1 MTATAHSSTPQNH
14 PISWS
19 FSRSHCNG
27 KEKDWESSFHYYGA
41 RYYWSEM
48 LTGWLSVDPMMD
60 KYPAFS
66 SYGYCRWN
74 PVKRIDV
81 DGLFDTERQA
91 QKAQDKAVK
100 RFGSDRVGE
109 IFNNGSEQKPDYSFH
124 VYGYGKDN
132 KTHGQRDGVWAYRPD
147 KTISNNQSL
156 WSYSLKQRT
165 IGISVSFSIG
175 AQVLAGITL
184 GKHVGFNANFSSV
197 DLFSHTTEYSKI
209 KKWEHNT
216 YLIDDYNIHG
226 NRGVGVSVY
235 GIDLG
240 YNCSYDAAGE
250 RIGKES
256 MSHSGNIGP
265 IQFGTNGDVSV
276 GVDAAIIFGINL
288 QIISRYAK

>member
-1 MTATAHSSTPQNH
+1 AYLTNDSGAVTQALNYLPYGEDWVDYQNQVEIQY
-14 PISWS
+14 PRLGIYT
-19 FSRSHCNG
+19 FNG
-27 KEKDWESSFHYYGA
+27 KEKDWESGFHYYGA

-48 LTGWLSVDPMMD
+48 LTGWLSVDPMAD

-109 IFNNGSEQKPDYSFH
+109 IFNNGSEQNPDYSFH

-209 KKWEHNT
+209 KN
-216 YLIDDYNIHG
+216 
-226 NRGVGVSVY
+226 
-235 GIDLG
+235 
-240 YNCSYDAAGE
+240 
-250 RIGKES
+250 
-256 MSHSGNIGP
+256 GNI
-265 IQFGTNGDVSV
+265 IH
-276 GVDAAIIFGINL
+276 I
-288 QIISRYAK
+288 